1 MAILKCLTHMLEMFI
16 VKVMFED
23 RVVSDISS
31 TDNLVHYFQSLYGAT
46 DQYELKGLQIT
57 KYDLAIS
64 SNVRKVLKRPSGQH
78 VLQRPLFCS
87 SSSKLQRIK

>member
-1 MAILKCLTHMLEMFI
+1 MLEMFI

-23 RVVSDISS
+23 CVVSDISS

-46 DQYELKGLQIT
+46 DLYELKGLQIT

-64 SNVRKVLKRPSGQH
+64 SNVREVLKRSSGQH

-87 SSSKLQRIK
+87 SSLFYMLLDHFTL